1 MKALKITLLIC
12 VLCGCSSC
20 ATIFCG
26 SKKQITFESSSE
38 SETPPVTLRIGE
50 EIHPDVSLPYAT
62 KIRRKNLPITVT
74 SSARNYASDS
84 LQLQKKFNAVAI
96 LNVIPSPPLAVIGF
110 PVDAITGALR
120 KPADPAWPLV
130 MKPIGDTSKKEI
142 VINIRVR
149 KRQHQS
155 NYANLFRVGVGL
167 AKWTGIDAPT
177 SRFAFSAGYG
187 RTFNLWKKEIVLEPT
202 LGIALKG
209 MKYKEELG
217 NIGNADLTRNET
229 GTAWYVEAI
238 IPARYIY
245 GDEKKNL
252 SIGIGPYFGVG
263 IGGQISTTVEGS
275 SSSKPSERDYFGD
288 EGAGIKRFDMG
299 WATDLRYSVSH
310 MAIGVEM
317 LRGFL
322 ALSENDTSVK
332 NFALRLYIGYRF

>member
-1 MKALKITLLIC
+1 MRMQLLRHDF
-12 VLCGCSSC
+12 LW
-20 ATIFCG
+20 
-26 SKKQITFESSSE
+26 KQKTDY
-38 SETPPVTLRIGE
+38 VRKLVRIGNPSR
-50 EIHPDVSLPYAT
+50 HTQD
-62 KIRRKNLPITVT
+62 RRRDPPRRLTPLRNQDQTEKPPITVT

-187 RTFNLWKKEIVLEPT
+187 RTFNLWKNEIVLEPT

-217 NIGNADLTRNET
+217 SIGNANLTRNET

-245 GDEKKNL
+245 GDEKKKSEHRNRPL
-252 SIGIGPYFGVG
+252 FRRRNRRPDLHNRR
-263 IGGQISTTVEGS
+263 GQQLLKT
-275 SSSKPSERDYFGD
+275 ER
-288 EGAGIKRFDMG
+288 
-299 WATDLRYSVSH
+299 T
-310 MAIGVEM
+310 
-317 LRGFL
+317 
-322 ALSENDTSVK
+322 
-332 NFALRLYIGYRF
+332 